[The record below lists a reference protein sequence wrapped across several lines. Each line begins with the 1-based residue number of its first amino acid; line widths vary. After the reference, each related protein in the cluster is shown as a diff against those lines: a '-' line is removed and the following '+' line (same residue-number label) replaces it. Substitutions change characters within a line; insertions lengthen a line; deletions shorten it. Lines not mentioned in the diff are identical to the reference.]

1 MNGRVTPPDPR
12 RIEQQYGYRY
22 KWSAVLGTGLLC
34 GALLV
39 GTIWLALSEQRRALA
54 VAALPLVAILVFV
67 WRSAVI
73 NIQGR
78 HRLIITADAIYMP
91 RFWND
96 DAYTRIPFEA
106 ITGLESFEHE
116 GIKYLQVWVGKR
128 GYVLADAWL
137 SQAGLAQA
145 METIRGRTNAEPP
158 RNDGNLD

>member
-1 MNGRVTPPDPR
+1 MNGRLAAPDPR
-12 RIEQQYGYRY
+12 RIEQQVRYRY
-22 KWSAVLGTGLLC
+22 KWSAVLGMGLLC

-39 GTIWLALSEQRRALA
+39 GTIWLALSEQRRAIA
-54 VAALPLVAILVFV
+54 VAALPLLAVLVFV

-78 HRLIITADAIYMP
+78 HRLIITADGIYMP

-96 DAYTRIPFEA
+96 DVYTRIPFEA
-106 ITGLESFEHE
+106 ITGLESFEDE

-128 GYVLADAWL
+128 KYVLADAWL

-145 METIRGRTNAEPP
+145 METISGRTNAEAPQ
-158 RNDGNLD
+158 NDGTLE